1 MSTIYDIAE
10 KCGVSIATVS
20 RVLNG
25 STRVSEKTK
34 EKVLLV
40 MEEQHYQ
47 PNPFARGLGLDSMK
61 MIGVLCADVSDA
73 FYATAVSL
81 IENNLKKF
89 DLNVMLSC
97 TGYGPES
104 KYKYLQFLLDK
115 HVDAIIIIGTPFT
128 KAKDISYIKNVAKKI
143 PVIMVNSYIEFPNI
157 YSVACDEN
165 AGMRAIVKSMAA
177 KQCRSIL
184 YLYDSLT
191 YSGRQKLDGYK
202 TGVKEC
208 GLNDDLILQNKIIR
222 SLETAESVIHE
233 LVMQKVKFDAVIT
246 SEDLLAI
253 GAQRALLQIGKN
265 IPVTGCNNSILS
277 QCATPMI
284 TSLDNRLDVLCEAAV
299 DLLVKL
305 MNETAV
311 PSKIVFPA
319 QLIQRDS
326 FIFDDA
332 AAKSK
337 K

>member
-34 EKVLLV
+34 EKILSVI
-40 MEEQHYQ
+40 EEQHYQ
-47 PNPFARGLGLDSMK
+47 PNPFARGMGLDSMK
-61 MIGVLCADVSDA
+61 MIGVLCTDVSDA

-97 TGYGPES
+97 TGYGPEH
-104 KYKYLQFLLDK
+104 KYKYLQFLLGK

-128 KAKDISYIKNVAKKI
+128 KTKDISYIKNVAKKI
-143 PVIMVNSYIEFPNI
+143 PVIMVNSYLEFPNI
-157 YSVACDEN
+157 YSVSCDEN
-165 AGMRAIVKSMAA
+165 AGMRNIVKNMAA
-177 KQCRSIL
+177 MQCKSIL

-191 YSGRQKLDGYK
+191 YSGRQKLDGYE
-202 TGVKEC
+202 TGINEC
-208 GLNDDLILQNKIIR
+208 GLNDDPVLQNKIAR
-222 SLETAESVIHE
+222 SLKAAENIIHE

-253 GAQRALLQIGKN
+253 GAQRALSQIGKS

-299 DLLVKL
+299 DLLTKL
-305 MNETAV
+305 LKEMAV

-319 QLIQRDS
+319 KLIQRDS
-326 FIFDDA
+326 FIFNNT
-332 AAKSK
+332 AAKNK

>member
-25 STRVSEKTK
+25 STRVNKKTK
-34 EKVLLV
+34 EKILSVI
-40 MEEQHYQ
+40 EEQHYQ

-61 MIGVLCADVSDA
+61 MIGVLCTDVSDA

-81 IENNLKKF
+81 IENDLKKF
-89 DLNVMLSC
+89 DLNVILSC
-97 TGYGPES
+97 TGYEPEP

-128 KAKDISYIKNVAKKI
+128 KSKDISYIKSVAKKL

-157 YSVACDEN
+157 YSIACDEKT
-165 AGMRAIVKSMAA
+165 GMRDIVKKMAA
-177 KQCRSIL
+177 KHCQSIL

-191 YSGRQKLDGYK
+191 YSGKQKLDGYK
-202 TGVKEC
+202 TGIKEC
-208 GLNDDLILQNKIIR
+208 GLSDNPALQNKIIR
-222 SLETAESVIHE
+222 SLETAENIIHK
-233 LVMQKVKFDAVIT
+233 LIIQKVEFDAVIT

-253 GAQRALLQIGKN
+253 GAQKALLKINRN

-284 TSLDNRLDVLCEAAV
+284 TSLDNRLDVLCESAV
-299 DLLVKL
+299 DLLTKI
-305 MNETAV
+305 MNKTAV

-319 QLIQRDS
+319 RLIQRNS
-326 FIFDDA
+326 FIFDDTH
-332 AAKSK
+332 
-337 K
+337 